1 MAKVLM
7 KGNEAIAEA
16 AIRAGAEGY
25 FCYPITPQSEV
36 AEYLSKR
43 MPEAGG
49 VFLQGESEI
58 AVGNMLFGAAS
69 TGKRVFTTSS
79 SPGISLM
86 QESISYMAGAHL
98 PAVLVN
104 IMRGGPG
111 LGGIL
116 PAQSDYFQAVKGGGH
131 GDYRLLVLAPS
142 TVQEAVDLMM
152 DAFDLADKYRSPVM
166 LIGDGMIGQMME
178 PVEFPERKKPEE
190 LPDNSGW
197 ATTGAKD
204 RPQRIIKSLFLDPEK
219 LEDNSWK
226 LDEKYQTWK
235 KEEVRYE
242 LYKVNAKNKILIV
255 SYGTMARICQT
266 VIDELE
272 DEGIAAGLIR
282 PISLFPFPTEPIRKE
297 MNKKNIQALLTVEMS
312 TAQMHEDVQLA
323 VQGKKPVEF
332 YGRTGGIVPTPE
344 EVREKILSMVGPV
357 KKRAAKKKTTKRS
370 AAKKTQKTAQKPA
383 AKKKTSARKKK

>member
-16 AIRAGAEGY
+16 AVRAGVQGY

-43 MPEAGG
+43 MPELGR
-49 VFLQGESEI
+49 VFVQGESEV

-69 TGKRVFTTSS
+69 TGLRVFSTSS

-86 QESISYMAGAHL
+86 QEALSYMAGAQL
-98 PAVLVN
+98 PVVLVN

-152 DAFDLADKYRSPVM
+152 LAFHLADKYRNPVM

-178 PVEFPERKKPEE
+178 PVEFPEKFEEPE
-190 LPDNSGW
+190 LPPKDW
-197 ATTGAKD
+197 AATGAKG
-204 RPQRIIKSLFLDPEK
+204 REPLVIKSLYLDPQK
-219 LEDNSWK
+219 LENNCWE
-226 LDEKYQTWK
+226 LDRKYEQMK

-242 LYKVNAKNKILIV
+242 LYKAAPKNKILII

-272 DEGIAAGLIR
+272 DEGVSVGLLR
-282 PISLFPFPTEPIRKE
+282 PISLFPFPEKAIRKE
-297 MNKKNIQALLTVEMS
+297 ASRKNIQAVLTVEMS
-312 TAQMHEDVQLA
+312 TAQMLEDVQRSVL
-323 VQGKKPVEF
+323 GSKPVKF
-332 YGRTGGIVPTPE
+332 FGRTGGIVPTPE
-344 EVREKILSMVGPV
+344 EVKEKVLDLV
-357 KKRAAKKKTTKRS
+357 KAPKSPRATKKK
-370 AAKKTQKTAQKPA
+370 
-383 AKKKTSARKKK
+383 

>member
-1 MAKVLM
+1 MAKILM

-36 AEYLSKR
+36 AEYMAKR

-49 VFLQGESEI
+49 VFLQGESEV
-58 AVGNMLFGAAS
+58 AVGNMIFGAAS

-86 QESISYMAGAHL
+86 QEAISYMAGAHL
-98 PAVLVN
+98 PAVIVN

-131 GDYRLLVLAPS
+131 GDYRVLVLAPS
-142 TVQEAVDLMM
+142 SVQEAVNLMM
-152 DAFDLADKYRSPVM
+152 DAFHLADKYRNPVM
-166 LIGDGMIGQMME
+166 MIGDGMIGQMME
-178 PVEFPERKKPEE
+178 PVEFPEKFKEDP
-190 LPDNSGW
+190 LPPNSEW
-197 ATTGAKD
+197 AATGAKN
-204 RPQRIIKSLFLDPEK
+204 RPQRIIKSLFLNPEM
-219 LEDNSWK
+219 LEKNSWD
-226 LDEKYQTWK
+226 LDEKYK
-235 KEEVRYE
+235 AMEKNEVRCE
-242 LYKVNAKNKILIV
+242 LYKVNPKNKILIV

-266 VIDELE
+266 VIDELAG
-272 DEGIAAGLIR
+272 EGISVGLLR
-282 PISLFPFPTEPIRKE
+282 PITLYPFPTEQIRAE
-297 MNKKNIQALLTVEMS
+297 VAKKNISGVLTVEMS
-312 TAQMHEDVQLA
+312 TAQMLEDVNLA
-323 VQGKKPVEF
+323 VQGTKPVEF

-344 EVREKILSMVGPV
+344 EVREKVMSMLGPGV
-357 KKRAAKKKTTKRS
+357 RKAKKSPTRKTAGKKS
-370 AAKKTQKTAQKPA
+370 AGKKTA

>member
-1 MAKVLM
+1 MAKILM
-7 KGNEAIAEA
+7 KGNEALAEA

-36 AEYLSKR
+36 AEYMAKR
-43 MPEAGG
+43 MPEVGR
-49 VFLQGESEI
+49 VFLQGESEV

-86 QESISYMAGAHL
+86 QEAISYMAGAHL
-98 PAVLVN
+98 PAVIVN

-131 GDYRLLVLAPS
+131 GDYRVLVLAPS
-142 TVQEAVDLMM
+142 SVQEAVDLMM
-152 DAFDLADKYRSPVM
+152 LAFHLADKYRNPVM

-178 PVEFPERKKPEE
+178 PVEFPEEYREDP
-190 LPDNSGW
+190 LPPNDEW
-197 ATTGAKD
+197 AATGARGR
-204 RPQRIIKSLFLDPEK
+204 RPRIIKSLFLDPEK
-219 LEDNSWK
+219 LEKNSWD
-226 LDEKYQTWK
+226 LAEKYARMRR
-235 KEEVRYE
+235 EEVRCE
-242 LYKVNAKNKILIV
+242 CYKVTGKNRILIV

-272 DEGIAAGLIR
+272 AEGVSVGLLR
-282 PISLFPFPTEPIRKE
+282 PITLFPFPADQIRAE
-297 MNKKNIQALLTVEMS
+297 IEKKNIEAVLTVEMS
-312 TAQMHEDVQLA
+312 TAQMLEDVELA
-323 VQGKKPVEF
+323 VQGKRPVAF

-344 EVREKILSMVGPV
+344 EVRDKILAMLG
-357 KKRAAKKKTTKRS
+357 RTGA
-370 AAKKTQKTAQKPA
+370 PA
-383 AKKKTSARKKK
+383 AKAAGRAARKTAARKTDAQKKAAGKKR